1 MRIRLIILWL
11 SILIGTTLH
20 AQKDQFEQA
29 LTAFNKGQYQESID
43 LLEGISTGESHSV
56 ELYYNLGLSH
66 LKLNNLGEGIAN
78 LHRALVLSPNHAD
91 ARSALNIAKGKIS
104 TPITDIPDFIL
115 YQGYTDIAQTL
126 SINSWVVMQILSLLG
141 SILLIYWLL
150 FRANSKRLMVY
161 IAIVVM
167 ALISI
172 WSYTN
177 ASYLREMAINPNLV
191 VIGQEQTEIFIGA
204 DNRSEIVA
212 VVGEG
217 VTARI
222 IDDVADWIKIE
233 LADKDLG
240 WVQKNKVI
248 II

>member
-29 LTAFNKGQYQESID
+29 LTAFNQGQYQESIN
-43 LLEGISTGESHSV
+43 LLEDISTGEDHSV

-66 LKLNNLGEGIAN
+66 LKLNNLSEGIAN
-78 LHRALVLSPNHAD
+78 LHRALALSPNHAD

-104 TPITDIPDFIL
+104 TPITEIPDFII
-115 YQGYTDIAQTL
+115 YQSYTDIAQSL
-126 SINSWVVMQILSLLG
+126 SINSWVLIQIIGLLG
-141 SILLIYWLL
+141 LILLIYWLL
-150 FRANSKRLMVY
+150 FRTSSKRPILYV
-161 IAIVVM
+161 AIVVM
-167 ALISI
+167 VLLSI

-177 ASYLREMAINPNLV
+177 ASYLREMAINPNLA
-191 VIGQEQTEIFIGA
+191 VIGQEQTDIFIGA
-204 DNRSEIVA
+204 DNRSEIIA

-222 IDDVADWIKIE
+222 IDEIADWIKIE

>member
-66 LKLNNLGEGIAN
+66 LKLDNLGEGIAN

>member
-29 LTAFNKGQYQESID
+29 LTAFNQGQYLEAID
-43 LLEGISTGESHSV
+43 LLEDISTGENHSV

-91 ARSALNIAKGKIS
+91 ARSALNIANGKIS
-104 TPITDIPDFIL
+104 TPITEIPDFIL
-115 YQGYTDIAQTL
+115 YQRYTDIAQSL
-126 SINSWVVMQILSLLG
+126 SINSWVVIQVSGLLAL
-141 SILLIYWLL
+141 ILLIYWLL
-150 FRANSKRLMVY
+150 FKANSKRPMLY
-161 IAIVVM
+161 AAIVAM

-177 ASYLREMAINPNLV
+177 ASYLRDMAINPNLV
-191 VIGQEQTEIFIGA
+191 VVGQEHTELFIGA
-204 DNRSEIVA
+204 DNRSEVVT

-222 IDDVADWIKIE
+222 IDDIADWIKIE
-233 LADKDLG
+233 LADKDIG